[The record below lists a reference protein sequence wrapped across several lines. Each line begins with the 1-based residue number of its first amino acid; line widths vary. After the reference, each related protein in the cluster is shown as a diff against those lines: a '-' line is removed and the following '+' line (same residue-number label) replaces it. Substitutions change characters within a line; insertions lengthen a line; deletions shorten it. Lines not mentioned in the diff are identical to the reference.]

1 MEKRLLESIPC
12 EGLNNGTHIDVEV
25 TYNKGGRNY
34 LSGGIT
40 PRGYYLRVTPVKRE
54 NGLVSFNLFS
64 GSSQLLMEASRY
76 SAKQFER
83 AVEMGRAAAPELVNH
98 VKEKE
103 TAA

>member
-1 MEKRLLESIPC
+1 MEKKLLESIPC
-12 EGLNNGTHIDVEV
+12 EGLNYGTHIDVEV
-25 TYNKGGRNY
+25 AYNKGGMNY
-34 LSGGIT
+34 FSGGVT

-54 NGLVSFNLFS
+54 GGTVSFTMFS
-64 GSSQLLMEASRY
+64 GSSKLLMETSRY

-83 AVEMGRAAAPELVNH
+83 AVEMGRAAASELVEQ